1 MFENTDEIWFISPE
15 EDITL
20 AEKHTQN
27 KALVRGIPA
36 LFEPQLFKKK
46 GLVHPQVVKCHI

>member
-1 MFENTDEIWFISPE
+1 MFENTDEIRFISPE

-27 KALVRGIPA
+27 KALVQGIPA
-36 LFEPQLFKKK
+36 LCEPKLFKKR

>member
-20 AEKHTQN
+20 AEKHTPN
-27 KALVRGIPA
+27 KALVRGISV
-36 LFEPQLFKKK
+36 LFEPQLFKKR